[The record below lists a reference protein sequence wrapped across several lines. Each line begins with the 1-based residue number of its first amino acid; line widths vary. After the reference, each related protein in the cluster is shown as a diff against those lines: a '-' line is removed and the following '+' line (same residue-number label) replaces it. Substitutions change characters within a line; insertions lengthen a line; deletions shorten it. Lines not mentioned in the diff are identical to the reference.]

1 MFWPCRQGPQS
12 HFSFSLGLVGTTSKS
27 KSNNSKSTPAATF
40 SLQQFLKAKQ
50 ITIPPPP
57 PLSTIERDRRLAEI
71 EMLKALVDGDTAS
84 SQLWDLWYSERG
96 AKALALLQQG
106 DQLMEDQS
114 SWQESKQILVA
125 LIEDNYGI
133 YFVETVN
140 RLATLYYLQGQME
153 WSYTLC

>member
-1 MFWPCRQGPQS
+1 MEIRRP
-12 HFSFSLGLVGTTSKS
+12 V
-27 KSNNSKSTPAATF
+27 NSGICGIW
-40 SLQQFLKAKQ
+40 KQ
-50 ITIPPPP
+50 
-57 PLSTIERDRRLAEI
+57 
-71 EMLKALVDGDTAS
+71 
-84 SQLWDLWYSERG
+84 RG